1 MIETDSTRMTS
12 VESVFH
18 ASLSDNKHTFGVKV
32 SRELSEGRDSGL
44 IKGPNLS
51 SIWG

>member
-12 VESVFH
+12 VFH
-18 ASLSDNKHTFGVKV
+18 PSLSDNKHTFGVKV

-51 SIWG
+51 STWG